1 MFLMD
6 RYSTSM
12 HEWSKPGVD
21 IMPQIAAEHV
31 VETAYLGMLSTRSYV
46 RYRLWSCSGVA
57 PITIQSS
64 LYQYPSDEDHR
75 SLQNARRKY
84 KIPEAASAIRWK
96 VQPLVRAVQR
106 LRPWVCGERAR
117 AVAVEP
123 CLFLATNSA
132 HARKKK
138 HRVCVYSLVTVR
150 VQRALGLSRCVTFFA
165 VYGRKHA
172 EKGFAIPWR

>member
-12 HEWSKPGVD
+12 HEGSKPGVD

-46 RYRLWSCSGVA
+46 RYRLTVRDHLWSCSGVA

-84 KIPEAASAIRWK
+84 KIPEAASAIWK

-138 HRVCVYSLVTVR
+138 HRVCVYEVLARYSTR
-150 VQRALGLSRCVTFFA
+150 PEGLGS
-165 VYGRKHA
+165 
-172 EKGFAIPWR
+172 